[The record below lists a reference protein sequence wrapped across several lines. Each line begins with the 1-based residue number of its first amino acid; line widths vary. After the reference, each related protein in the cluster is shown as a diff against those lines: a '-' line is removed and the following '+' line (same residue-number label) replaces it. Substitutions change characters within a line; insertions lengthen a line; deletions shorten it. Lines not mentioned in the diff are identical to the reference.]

1 MTTETRVTQC
11 LKKFGFEKFRSDIQE
26 KAIRSI
32 ITGSYT
38 PPALVELIATPFLC
52 RKARRLHFPPNR
64 CWKVRR
70 SQNDDHTSLP
80 LRIVRRSLCYQ
91 FPAVYK
97 EDGLSLV
104 ISPLLALIQDQVNAL
119 NDKHIVART
128 LNSTLSQQEKK
139 IVLGDL
145 MQRQPTTRLLY
156 ITPEL
161 AATQSKPNPTLRV

>member
-1 MTTETRVTQC
+1 
-11 LKKFGFEKFRSDIQE
+11 
-26 KAIRSI
+26 
-32 ITGSYT
+32 
-38 PPALVELIATPFLC
+38 
-52 RKARRLHFPPNR
+52 
-64 CWKVRR
+64 
-70 SQNDDHTSLP
+70 
-80 LRIVRRSLCYQ
+80 LCYQ

-104 ISPLLALIQDQVNAL
+104 ISPLLALIQDQVKAL
-119 NDKHIVART
+119 NDKQIVART

-161 AATQSKPNPTLRV
+161 AATQSKRNSYSKEEFHIGIFEGFLSIIKKVHQRKLINYLIIDEGINLFFVKI

>member
-1 MTTETRVTQC
+1 M
-11 LKKFGFEKFRSDIQE
+11 
-26 KAIRSI
+26 
-32 ITGSYT
+32 
-38 PPALVELIATPFLC
+38 
-52 RKARRLHFPPNR
+52 
-64 CWKVRR
+64 
-70 SQNDDHTSLP
+70 
-80 LRIVRRSLCYQ
+80 CYQ

-104 ISPLLALIQDQVNAL
+104 ISPLLALIQDQVKAL
-119 NDKHIVART
+119 NDKQIVART

-161 AATQSKPNPTLRV
+161 AATQSRKKFFF

>member
-1 MTTETRVTQC
+1 
-11 LKKFGFEKFRSDIQE
+11 
-26 KAIRSI
+26 
-32 ITGSYT
+32 
-38 PPALVELIATPFLC
+38 
-52 RKARRLHFPPNR
+52 
-64 CWKVRR
+64 
-70 SQNDDHTSLP
+70 
-80 LRIVRRSLCYQ
+80 LCYQ

-104 ISPLLALIQDQVNAL
+104 ISPLLALIQDQVTAL
-119 NDKHIVART
+119 NDKQIVART

-161 AATQSKPNPTLRV
+161 AATQSKEKICHLNNSSMYYFSRLFIDYKKSSST

>member
-1 MTTETRVTQC
+1 MVCSSISTNDVIDCFSSSLGT
-11 LKKFGFEKFRSDIQE
+11 SDVFISFPTGAG
-26 KAIRSI
+26 KYVISSSI
-32 ITGSYT
+32 
-38 PPALVELIATPFLC
+38 VFNF
-52 RKARRLHFPPNR
+52 HFS
-64 CWKVRR
+64 RR
-70 SQNDDHTSLP
+70 SFS
-80 LRIVRRSLCYQ
+80 RSLCYQ

-104 ISPLLALIQDQVNAL
+104 ISPLLALIQDQVKAL
-119 NDKHIVART
+119 NDKQIVART

-161 AATQSKPNPTLRV
+161 AATQSKVKLTMFIRTFLA

>member
-1 MTTETRVTQC
+1 T
-11 LKKFGFEKFRSDIQE
+11 SDVFI
-26 KAIRSI
+26 SFP
-32 ITGSYT
+32 TG
-38 PPALVELIATPFLC
+38 AG
-52 RKARRLHFPPNR
+52 K
-64 CWKVRR
+64 
-70 SQNDDHTSLP
+70 
-80 LRIVRRSLCYQ
+80 SLCYQ

-97 EDGLSLV
+97 EDGLSIV
-104 ISPLLALIQDQVNAL
+104 ISPLLALIQDQVKSL

-161 AATQSKPNPTLRV
+161 AATQSFLSII

>member
-1 MTTETRVTQC
+1 MFISFPTGGGKYVHSTH
-11 LKKFGFEKFRSDIQE
+11 LFPKFIFNI
-26 KAIRSI
+26 
-32 ITGSYT
+32 
-38 PPALVELIATPFLC
+38 
-52 RKARRLHFPPNR
+52 
-64 CWKVRR
+64 
-70 SQNDDHTSLP
+70 
-80 LRIVRRSLCYQ
+80 RSLCYQ

-104 ISPLLALIQDQVNAL
+104 ISPLLALIQDQVKSL
-119 NDKHIVART
+119 NDRNIVART

-161 AATQSKPNPTLRV
+161 ASTQSKRKKLKRRNLH

>member
-1 MTTETRVTQC
+1 
-11 LKKFGFEKFRSDIQE
+11 
-26 KAIRSI
+26 
-32 ITGSYT
+32 
-38 PPALVELIATPFLC
+38 
-52 RKARRLHFPPNR
+52 
-64 CWKVRR
+64 
-70 SQNDDHTSLP
+70 
-80 LRIVRRSLCYQ
+80 LCYQ

-104 ISPLLALIQDQVNAL
+104 ISPLLALIQDQVKAL
-119 NDKHIVART
+119 NDKQIVART

-161 AATQSKPNPTLRV
+161 AATQSRKKFFFLRKKNSFLYWICFYSRLFIDYKKSSST